1 MLHKLLNTVGLG
13 VLGIDPITAVYLLSM
28 SLRKE
33 KNSKITLFFLS
44 FAGSSIFAGVGL
56 ATFLGVTAAGVLE
69 RIMPGDNSPVWA
81 VLEFSISIFILTWV
95 FKRVFKKTEKTKD
108 QKNDILRESNLK
120 YIFTGCVFAI
130 SSFTDPTFYAVIL
143 MGGESGN
150 AVIATVLVSIW
161 FAVSQFMAIT
171 VYIAHKLNLVN
182 QLTRFLEKI
191 RNPKLKIFTRLFYSI
206 LVCLALALMIDTGYY
221 LFVGRYLF

>member
-108 QKNDILRESNLK
+108 ILRESNLK
-120 YIFTGCVFAI
+120 YIFTGFVFAI

>member
-120 YIFTGCVFAI
+120 YIFTGFVFAI

-150 AVIATVLVSIW
+150 VVIATVLVSIW

>member
-81 VLEFSISIFILTWV
+81 ALEFSISIFILTWV
-95 FKRVFKKTEKTKD
+95 LKRVFKKTEKTKD

-120 YIFTGCVFAI
+120 YIFTGFVFAI

>member
-120 YIFTGCVFAI
+120 YIFTGFVFAI

-171 VYIAHKLNLVN
+171 VYNAHKLNLVN

>member
-81 VLEFSISIFILTWV
+81 ALEFSISIFILTWV

-120 YIFTGCVFAI
+120 YIFTGFVFAI

-161 FAVSQFMAIT
+161 FAVQS
-171 VYIAHKLNLVN
+171 VNLW
-182 QLTRFLEKI
+182 L
-191 RNPKLKIFTRLFYSI
+191 
-206 LVCLALALMIDTGYY
+206 
-221 LFVGRYLF
+221 

>member
-120 YIFTGCVFAI
+120 YIFTGFVFAI

-171 VYIAHKLNLVN
+171 VYITHKLNLVN

>member
-120 YIFTGCVFAI
+120 YIFTGFVFAI

-161 FAVSQFMAIT
+161 VAVSQFMAIT

>member
-95 FKRVFKKTEKTKD
+95 FKRVFKKNR
-108 QKNDILRESNLK
+108 KNK
-120 YIFTGCVFAI
+120 G
-130 SSFTDPTFYAVIL
+130 
-143 MGGESGN
+143 
-150 AVIATVLVSIW
+150 
-161 FAVSQFMAIT
+161 
-171 VYIAHKLNLVN
+171 
-182 QLTRFLEKI
+182 
-191 RNPKLKIFTRLFYSI
+191 PKKRHPS
-206 LVCLALALMIDTGYY
+206 
-221 LFVGRYLF
+221 

>member
-120 YIFTGCVFAI
+120 YIFTGFVFAI

-161 FAVSQFMAIT
+161 FVVSQFMAIT

>member
-1 MLHKLLNTVGLG
+1 MLHKLLKTVGLG

-120 YIFTGCVFAI
+120 YIFTGFVFAI

>member
-120 YIFTGCVFAI
+120 YIFTGFVFAI

-143 MGGESGN
+143 MGGESDN